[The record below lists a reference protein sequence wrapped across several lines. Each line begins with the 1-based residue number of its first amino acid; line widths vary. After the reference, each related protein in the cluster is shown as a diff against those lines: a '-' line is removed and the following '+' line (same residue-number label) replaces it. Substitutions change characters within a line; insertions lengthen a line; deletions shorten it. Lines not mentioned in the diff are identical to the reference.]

1 MERTKAQR
9 LFLIALFLFTIAGG
23 LSASIISNYF
33 KGVFAVDA
41 VQRGLLEIPR
51 ELPGVVCVLVIAALP
66 TLGSLSLSL
75 LGFGLYFVGL
85 FVLGLLSP
93 SYAVMQ
99 LFVFTYSMG
108 DHMFMPLRDVIA
120 MDLSEEGKTG
130 TFLGTYRSV
139 MTVASMAASA
149 LVFVGFRAGFFYFR
163 PDSIVPTFCL
173 AMVILAAA
181 IVCLCRLRAAMPALD
196 VRKREAGRRGLPVKR
211 RYVPYYFVT
220 AVYGFQKR
228 MRAVFAPWII
238 IELLSMGADT
248 VALLGIAAHFCGS
261 WFAPIIGRF
270 LDRRG
275 VRQGLLLESVSVAAV
290 FLYAAW
296 AVHGITSGVLCG
308 YAAMAVFFIPFELS

>member
-41 VQRGLLEIPR
+41 AEPGPGWRFPGSCR
-51 ELPGVVCVLVIAALP
+51 EWCACWSSRRLP

-75 LGFGLYFVGL
+75 IGFWLYFVGL

-196 VRKREAGRRGLPVKR
+196 VRKPGGGPPWPAGK
-211 RYVPYYFVT
+211 T
-220 AVYGFQKR
+220 ALR
-228 MRAVFAPWII
+228 
-238 IELLSMGADT
+238 
-248 VALLGIAAHFCGS
+248 ALLLRHSGIRLPEADAG
-261 WFAPIIGRF
+261 
-270 LDRRG
+270 G
-275 VRQGLLLESVSVAAV
+275 VRSVD
-290 FLYAAW
+290 
-296 AVHGITSGVLCG
+296 HH
-308 YAAMAVFFIPFELS
+308 

>member
-9 LFLIALFLFTIAGG
+9 LFLIALFLFTIAGS

-181 IVCLCRLRAAMPALD
+181 IVCLCRLRAAPCPRWTSAS
-196 VRKREAGRRGLPVKR
+196 GRR
-211 RYVPYYFVT
+211 
-220 AVYGFQKR
+220 
-228 MRAVFAPWII
+228 
-238 IELLSMGADT
+238 
-248 VALLGIAAHFCGS
+248 
-261 WFAPIIGRF
+261 
-270 LDRRG
+270 
-275 VRQGLLLESVSVAAV
+275 AAV
-290 FLYAAW
+290 A
-296 AVHGITSGVLCG
+296 CR
-308 YAAMAVFFIPFELS
+308 